1 MAVDVDGLSGP
12 PMGPEVEGQAD
23 GFRHDDR
30 ADVTGVNPG
39 NDALGI
45 QARERFV
52 ANGRGRLA
60 CEPASPRR
68 RVQPP
73 TYLEFRRFQVRS
85 ALSDE
90 VQGRKPQGFPGRF
103 LLCSPPPEPV
113 TPPMCLLLRRD
124 SLGHFSRPQLARANE
139 AHDSRHGRQ
148 PSK

>member
-68 RVQPP
+68 RVQHQP
-73 TYLEFRRFQVRS
+73 TSSSVGSRYAVPSPTKFRAANPKASPVAFSFAVRH
-85 ALSDE
+85 
-90 VQGRKPQGFPGRF
+90 PNP
-103 LLCSPPPEPV
+103 
-113 TPPMCLLLRRD
+113 
-124 SLGHFSRPQLARANE
+124 
-139 AHDSRHGRQ
+139 
-148 PSK
+148 